1 MDNDALKLLMESMGE
16 WALGNNQDP
25 RGVIS
30 ILITE
35 TIKFRDKLKEETGII
50 LTVADTRIALD
61 ALQNYLVTDKLQ
73 KNLTSEQK
81 TLAQIWID
89 RLTIFN

>member
-1 MDNDALKLLMESMGE
+1 MGE

-81 TLAQIWID
+81 TLTQIWID